1 MWEGQ
6 SVTCFSHG
14 ESLAVKRKLAKWKC
28 RHHVVVRVDSGTS
41 FIGVGLLTGMLLS
54 TDLFREAL
62 VWKGQRFILF
72 YRRKTA

>member
-14 ESLAVKRKLAKWKC
+14 EGLAVKKKSAKWKC

-41 FIGVGLLTGMLLS
+41 FIRGG
-54 TDLFREAL
+54 AA
-62 VWKGQRFILF
+62 
-72 YRRKTA
+72 YRHVTIHRPI